1 MFPPRRYALL
11 PNCLVSYK
19 PNWPD
24 SSWRDFPGG
33 QLLPALPL
41 RQTPGWTWKQSVCP
55 CDLPDMNK
63 TSELLSPRAA
73 PSAAQV
79 EIRPPQQLMKPNE
92 PSVCR
97 GLRAGSLCLPGKKT
111 HTKLDKLVPVR
122 EEEEGEEQEEG
133 WVVISSRFLCSSC
146 SVSPARLKFKSQKLI
161 FHLVFYSLIH
171 KCLSNTEGAS
181 PGNR

>member
-1 MFPPRRYALL
+1 
-11 PNCLVSYK
+11 
-19 PNWPD
+19 
-24 SSWRDFPGG
+24 
-33 QLLPALPL
+33 
-41 RQTPGWTWKQSVCP
+41 
-55 CDLPDMNK
+55 MNK

-122 EEEEGEEQEEG
+122 EEEQEEG
-133 WVVISSRFLCSSC
+133 WVVIRQQVPLQQLLSVAGTAEVQITETHFSSC
-146 SVSPARLKFKSQKLI
+146 FLLAD
-161 FHLVFYSLIH
+161 
-171 KCLSNTEGAS
+171 T
-181 PGNR
+181 

>member
-1 MFPPRRYALL
+1 
-11 PNCLVSYK
+11 
-19 PNWPD
+19 
-24 SSWRDFPGG
+24 
-33 QLLPALPL
+33 
-41 RQTPGWTWKQSVCP
+41 
-55 CDLPDMNK
+55 MNK

-122 EEEEGEEQEEG
+122 EEEQEEG
-133 WVVISSRFLCSSC
+133 WVVIRQQVPLQQLLSVAGTAEVQITETHFSSSFLL
-146 SVSPARLKFKSQKLI
+146 AD
-161 FHLVFYSLIH
+161 
-171 KCLSNTEGAS
+171 T
-181 PGNR
+181 

>member
-1 MFPPRRYALL
+1 
-11 PNCLVSYK
+11 
-19 PNWPD
+19 
-24 SSWRDFPGG
+24 
-33 QLLPALPL
+33 
-41 RQTPGWTWKQSVCP
+41 
-55 CDLPDMNK
+55 MNK

-122 EEEEGEEQEEG
+122 EEEQEEG
-133 WVVISSRFLCSSC
+133 WVVIRQQVPLQQLL
-146 SVSPARLKFKSQKLI
+146 SVAGTAEVHRNSFFILFFTR
-161 FHLVFYSLIH
+161 
-171 KCLSNTEGAS
+171 
-181 PGNR
+181 